1 MILGQG
7 GRAATGAESEAGHMD
22 AHGRRMHGDRRAG
35 TARRRRRRAD
45 REAHAT
51 LPAFTELTAG
61 IAHDLN
67 NRLAVILGQAQL
79 LQRGIGGD
87 PATISRRLDK
97 IEEETLR
104 ASRMTRGLLDL
115 ARRSEPRHEAVS
127 INTLVPRALAMI
139 HARLRG
145 REITVQTDLSDRMP
159 LVRGDAD
166 QLTQIL
172 QHLMSNAID
181 AMEDTGTLTVATAV
195 TDDALELTVSDTG
208 VGMDEERASHIFEPF
223 YTTKPDGEG
232 TGLGLFLTLAILK
245 THGGNIAVESAP
257 RCGTT
262 MRVRLPRPL
271 TLAQAPSSTN

>member
-1 MILGQG
+1 MILVPG

-22 AHGRRMHGDRRAG
+22 THGRRMHGDRRAV

-45 REAHAT
+45 READAT
-51 LPAFTELTAG
+51 LPALAELTAG

-104 ASRMTRGLLDL
+104 ASRMTRGLLGL
-115 ARRSEPRHEAVS
+115 VGRREPQYEAVS
-127 INTLVPRALAMI
+127 IDTLVSRALAMVL
-139 HARLRG
+139 ARLRG
-145 REITVQTDLSDRMP
+145 GGITVQTDLAERMP
-159 LVRGDAD
+159 LIRGDAE

-172 QHLMSNAID
+172 GHLIANAID
-181 AMEDTGTLTVATAV
+181 AMEGAGTLTVATAV
-195 TDDALELTVSDTG
+195 TDDTLELTVSDTG
-208 VGMDEERASHIFEPF
+208 VGMDEERAGHIFEPF

-245 THGGNIAVESAP
+245 THGGTIAVESAP
-257 RCGTT
+257 DSGTT

-271 TLAQAPSSTN
+271 TLAQTLLSTN